1 MNIAILIPAYNTEK
15 YLPSLID
22 RILTVYNG
30 KIIIIDDGSINSIS
44 YSHSSVDM
52 LKNEKN
58 MGKGYS
64 LLKGMRYA
72 FDQGF
77 DAVITLDS
85 DGQHDPKYIT
95 NFLNNNRADIVIG
108 TRKFDGNM
116 PFHRRLS
123 NTISSKLV
131 SMLAGVDIPDSQS
144 GYRMYL
150 LRSILSLSLKE
161 EGFQFESEVLI
172 CAGRKGYRFNSIPIS
187 TLYSNEDSN
196 INSIMDTLRFI
207 RLIIVRLLWSL

>member
-22 RILTVYNG
+22 RILSVYNG
-30 KIIIIDDGSINSIS
+30 KIIIIYDGSINSIS

-77 DAVITLDS
+77 DAVITIDS

-207 RLIIVRLLWSL
+207 RLIIVRLLWS

>member
-22 RILTVYNG
+22 RILSVYNG
-30 KIIIIDDGSINSIS
+30 KIIIIDDGSISSIS
-44 YSHSSVDM
+44 YSHDSVDM

-95 NFLNNNRADIVIG
+95 SFLNNNRADIVIG

-150 LRSILSLSLKE
+150 LRPILSLSLKE

-207 RLIIVRLLWSL
+207 RLIIIRLLWS

>member
-22 RILTVYNG
+22 RILSVYNG
-30 KIIIIDDGSINSIS
+30 KIIIVDDGSISSIS

-77 DAVITLDS
+77 DAVITIDS

-150 LRSILSLSLKE
+150 LRPILSLRLKE

-172 CAGRKGYRFNSIPIS
+172 CAGRKGYRFNYIPIS
-187 TLYSNEDSN
+187 TIYNNEYSN

-207 RLIIVRLLWSL
+207 RLIIVRLLCSL

>member
-22 RILTVYNG
+22 RILSVYNG
-30 KIIIIDDGSINSIS
+30 KIIIIDDGSISSIS
-44 YSHSSVDM
+44 YSHGSVDM

-95 NFLNNNRADIVIG
+95 SFLNNNRADIVIG

-150 LRSILSLSLKE
+150 LRPILSLSLKE
-161 EGFQFESEVLI
+161 KGFQFESEVLI

-207 RLIIVRLLWSL
+207 RLIIVRLLWS

>member
-22 RILTVYNG
+22 RILSVYNG
-30 KIIIIDDGSINSIS
+30 KIIIIDDGSISSIS

-95 NFLNNNRADIVIG
+95 NFLNNNGADIVIG

-150 LRSILSLSLKE
+150 LRPILSLSLKE
-161 EGFQFESEVLI
+161 KGFQFESEVLI

-207 RLIIVRLLWSL
+207 RLIIIRLLWS

>member
-22 RILTVYNG
+22 RILSVYNG
-30 KIIIIDDGSINSIS
+30 KIIIIEDGSINSIS

-77 DAVITLDS
+77 DAVITIDS

-207 RLIIVRLLWSL
+207 RLIIVRLLWS

>member
-22 RILTVYNG
+22 RILSVYNG
-30 KIIIIDDGSINSIS
+30 KIIIIDDGSISSIS
-44 YSHSSVDM
+44 YAHNSVDI

-95 NFLNNNRADIVIG
+95 NFLNNNGADIVIG

-150 LRSILSLSLKE
+150 FRPILSLRLKE

-207 RLIIVRLLWSL
+207 RLIIVRLLWS

>member
-22 RILTVYNG
+22 RILSVYNG
-30 KIIIIDDGSINSIS
+30 KIIIIDDGSISSIS
-44 YSHSSVDM
+44 YSHDSVDM

-95 NFLNNNRADIVIG
+95 SFLNNNRADIVIG

-150 LRSILSLSLKE
+150 LRPIL
-161 EGFQFESEVLI
+161 
-172 CAGRKGYRFNSIPIS
+172 
-187 TLYSNEDSN
+187 
-196 INSIMDTLRFI
+196 
-207 RLIIVRLLWSL
+207 